1 MGKNA
6 LYTPEFKL
14 SAVKE
19 VTSHGKRPS
28 HVAREYRVLP
38 STLFSWRT
46 KYKQFGESVFVTQ
59 NMKQEVLE
67 LVEAENKTLR
77 RHLETIREKEVALE
91 RLLGQMMLENHQ
103 MREQHKQNVS
113 K

>member
-1 MGKNA
+1 
-6 LYTPEFKL
+6 
-14 SAVKE
+14 
-19 VTSHGKRPS
+19 
-28 HVAREYRVLP
+28 
-38 STLFSWRT
+38 
-46 KYKQFGESVFVTQ
+46 
-59 NMKQEVLE
+59 MKQEVLE

-103 MREQHKQNVS
+103 MREQHRQNVS